1 MSPYRL
7 HLLQARKE
15 DDKVKRFN
23 FCFRIKSRIENDNDF
38 VNRLTFSDES
48 TFHLTGKVNRQNVRT
63 WGTETPHVII
73 EHERNSPKVNVSC
86 VI

>member
-1 MSPYRL
+1 MSLYRL
-7 HLLQARKE
+7 HLLQSRKE

-23 FCFRIKSRIENDNDF
+23 FCFRIKSHIENDNDF

-48 TFHLTGKVNRQNVRT
+48 TFHLTGKVNRHNVHT

-73 EHERNSPKVNVSC
+73 EHERNSPK
-86 VI
+86 